1 MVLFYATNAILEVSA
16 GVAWWLTTK
25 TASGLYNGISYM
37 IYGNTELT
45 DEQKKEIMVID
56 FEDEDN
62 KEQMNQLLN
71 EIKSLRNEII
81 DLKKNK

>member
-1 MVLFYATNAILEVSA
+1 MVLFYATNIFLEVSA

-25 TASGLYNGISYM
+25 TASGLYNGVSYL

-45 DEQKKEIMVID
+45 MNKKEIMVID

-81 DLKKNK
+81 DLKE